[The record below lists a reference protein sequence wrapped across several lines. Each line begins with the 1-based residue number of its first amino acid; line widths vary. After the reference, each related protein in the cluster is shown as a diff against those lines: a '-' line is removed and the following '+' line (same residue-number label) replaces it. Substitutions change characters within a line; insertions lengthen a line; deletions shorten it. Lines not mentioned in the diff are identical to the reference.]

1 MLEFERGGAENPTG
15 NLLCY
20 CTVEGVNP
28 VQPGGDIIV
37 CNVVVSYVSARSN
50 HFPVVIFPPA
60 ALPTRADLDILIE
73 LGDNYDLVRME
84 DFLVPPGV
92 DEDEYIRERLES
104 FNRYVMEYVE
114 LCRDRI
120 QRDLRAR
127 ALEFNIDPDAEP
139 TFEFPAESRG
149 SEAVDEGGERRR
161 SSRERRAATKNEDPL
176 TDEASAI
183 DGLEDLVENLSASP
197 DDEQKRIEMRR
208 LIRFM
213 KNHYPR
219 YDVHNFERI
228 MKNQA
233 ERSDELPRLYVQK
246 FRAIYDEAYEQAAQ
260 IQHQIQRLESPQS

>member
-1 MLEFERGGAENPTG
+1 MLEFERGSAENPTG

-20 CTVEGVNP
+20 CTVEGINP

-60 ALPTRADLDILIE
+60 ALPARADLDILLA

-84 DFLVPPGV
+84 DFIVPPDV
-92 DEDEYIRERLES
+92 DEDDYIRDRLES

-114 LCRDRI
+114 LCRDCI

-139 TFEFPAESRG
+139 TFEFPAEARSA
-149 SEAVDEGGERRR
+149 ELADDIQERRR
-161 SSRERRAATKNEDPL
+161 ASRGRRGAARPEESL

-183 DGLEDLVENLSASP
+183 DGLEDLVENLSESP
-197 DDEQKRIEMRR
+197 DDEQKRTEMRR

-213 KNHYPR
+213 KVHYPR

-228 MKNQA
+228 MKDDA
-233 ERSDELPRLYVQK
+233 RGGELPRLYVQK

-260 IQHQIQRLESPQS
+260 IQHQIQRLESPQP